1 MSRKRPTPPAG
12 GDDAPTAK
20 KLRAGRT
27 SANTR
32 FQFWTQFATP
42 LLYHWL
48 NDFAAPDGDTEWIT
62 EADSDDRDKI
72 IQLLVHTKGLLA
84 PDGEPLATLQQHWRT
99 ANDFPTGPAPGLFQT
114 GMPGLIPLAPTPPTS
129 SAPAPAPITQSSCSG
144 CLTPYTISP
153 KTGATCLNPACG
165 QLRADL
171 PFDHLI
177 NATARTATNIKNS
190 GSGTQ
195 DGLPSQPRT
204 TVGSGPYGGG
214 APSHGSSASVS
225 QSLIHTSDAAADL
238 DGRSVAL
245 RDAAAAAIQRDYPSY
260 STKEPMT
267 VASALAISAQAV
279 KANDYL
285 PPSEG
290 LIAYIRSGALTDISF
305 ALPIPAE
312 AVFRTSVPQRGHQ
325 DPAIAA
331 LLRQS
336 RGATNPH
343 RTVSSL
349 ADFGLAF
356 AATVGPALIEQ
367 PTALAHWLAFY
378 RSVIEIHEATHSWS
392 DTVGYIARHLQTRI
406 HRRESIGPDDQ
417 LISNRILLMAQATV
431 GPSSI
436 PAQSTPQQQTSGQVQ
451 APKSRGG
458 QKPGGGNAA
467 SMGKRPCRFYNGA
480 NGCKMPAAEC
490 THAHVCSNC
499 SSMDH
504 KVSECSSRP
513 KGRPS
518 GGGPRPPAIT
528 KQEE

>member
-1 MSRKRPTPPAG
+1 MSRKRSVPPGG
-12 GDDAPTAK
+12 GDAAPPVK

-27 SANTR
+27 SATTR
-32 FQFWTQFATP
+32 LQFWTQFATP

-48 NDFAAPDGDTEWIT
+48 NDFAPPDDDTEWIT
-62 EADSDDRDKI
+62 EADIDDREKI
-72 IQLLVHTKGLLA
+72 IHLLVNTKGVLT
-84 PDGEPLATLQQHWRT
+84 PDGDPLATLQLHWRT
-99 ANDFPTGPAPGLFQT
+99 ANGIHTGSAPGVFQT
-114 GMPGLIPLAPTPPTS
+114 GMPGPRPPVPLPPTPP
-129 SAPAPAPITQSSCSG
+129 APSLAPGIQSSCSG
-144 CLTPYTISP
+144 CLTPYTINS

-171 PFDHLI
+171 PFDHMI
-177 NATARTATNIKNS
+177 NATARTAANIKNS

-195 DGLPSQPRT
+195 DGSTSQPRT
-204 TVGSGPYGGG
+204 TVRIGLHSGG
-214 APSHGSSASVS
+214 AACHGSSASVS

-260 STKEPMT
+260 LTREPMT

-279 KANDYL
+279 KASDYL

-290 LIAYIRSGALTDISF
+290 LVAYIRSGALTDISF

-312 AVFRTSVPQRGHQ
+312 AAFRTSVPQRGHQ

-336 RGATNPH
+336 RGTINPH
-343 RTVSSL
+343 RAVSSL
-349 ADFGLAF
+349 AEFGLAF
-356 AATVGPALIEQ
+356 AATIGPALIEQ

-378 RSVIEIHEATHSWS
+378 RSVIEIHEATHSWPE
-392 DTVGYIARHLQTRI
+392 TVGYIARHLQTRI

-431 GPSSI
+431 APWST
-436 PAQSTPQQQTSGQVQ
+436 PSTPQQQSQGHDH
-451 APKSRGG
+451 APKGRGG
-458 QKPGGGNAA
+458 QKPGGGNATVT
-467 SMGKRPCRFYNGA
+467 GKRPCRFYNGA
-480 NGCKMPAAEC
+480 SGCRISAAEC

-499 SSMDH
+499 NSKDH
-504 KVSECSSRP
+504 KVSACSFRP
-513 KGRPS
+513 KDRPP
-518 GGGPRPPAIT
+518 GGGQRPPAIT